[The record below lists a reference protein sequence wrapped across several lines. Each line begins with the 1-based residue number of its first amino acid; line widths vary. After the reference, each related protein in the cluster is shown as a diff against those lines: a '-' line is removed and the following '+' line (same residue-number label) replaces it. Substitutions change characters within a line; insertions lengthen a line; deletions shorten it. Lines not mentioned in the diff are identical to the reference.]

1 MPLYPVLPVLAGI
14 FSLYFILMLP
24 ILTKIMVTLW
34 LIVGLLVYIFYGVKH
49 SKLQNQE
56 SYKK

>member
-1 MPLYPVLPVLAGI
+1 LAGI